1 MKTLNY
7 IYYIVIALF
16 LIIASSAYVV
26 DEAEQAVVT
35 EFGKPVKT
43 VTEAGLNFKIPFI
56 QTVIKFDK
64 RILEWDGAPNEIP
77 TYDNKYIQIDTY
89 ARWKISNP
97 LQFYKAAKNEVNAQ
111 SRLDDIIDGVV
122 RDQIANNDLV
132 EIIRTSDRLVG
143 KDPLN
148 VDKED
153 IAGNRENIINNVYY
167 KVAKKLHPLVSER
180 FRDSN
185 NNGKWDKGEFYTD
198 SNSNGKYDKDMPNK
212 DYLDLGIEILDFQI
226 KRISYAPQ
234 VQDKAFK
241 RMISEQLKIA
251 EEYRADGT
259 KLKLGIEAETNKLKI
274 EIESEAQKKADITM
288 GAADARAAQIYAN
301 VHNEDIEFYKFY
313 KTLETYRSTLDP
325 STVFVLSTD
334 NKYLQM
340 LDDLQFSLYKDLDK
354 NSK

>member
-1 MKTLNY
+1 
-7 IYYIVIALF
+7 
-16 LIIASSAYVV
+16 
-26 DEAEQAVVT
+26 
-35 EFGKPVKT
+35 
-43 VTEAGLNFKIPFI
+43 
-56 QTVIKFDK
+56 
-64 RILEWDGAPNEIP
+64 
-77 TYDNKYIQIDTY
+77 
-89 ARWKISNP
+89 
-97 LQFYKAAKNEVNAQ
+97 
-111 SRLDDIIDGVV
+111 
-122 RDQIANNDLV
+122 
-132 EIIRTSDRLVG
+132 
-143 KDPLN
+143 
-148 VDKED
+148 
-153 IAGNRENIINNVYY
+153 
-167 KVAKKLHPLVSER
+167 
-180 FRDSN
+180 
-185 NNGKWDKGEFYTD
+185 
-198 SNSNGKYDKDMPNK
+198 MPNK

-226 KRISYAPQ
+226 KRISYADQ
-234 VQDKAFK
+234 VEDKAFK

-340 LDDLQFSLYKDLDK
+340 LDDLQFPSYKDLDK

>member
-1 MKTLNY
+1 MKLLNY
-7 IYYIVIALF
+7 TYYIIIALF
-16 LIIASSAYVV
+16 LIIVSSTFVV
-26 DEAEQAVVT
+26 DEAEQAVVI

-43 VTEAGLNFKIPFI
+43 IRDAGLNFKIPFI
-56 QTVIKFDK
+56 QKVIKFDK

-77 TYDNKYIQIDTY
+77 TSDNKFIQIDTY
-89 ARWKISNP
+89 ARWRISDP
-97 LQFYKAAKNEVNAQ
+97 LQFYKSVKNEINAQ

-132 EIIRTSDRLVG
+132 EIIRTSGRLVG
-143 KDPLN
+143 KDALN
-148 VDKED
+148 IDKED

-167 KVAKKLHPLVSER
+167 TVARKLHPLVSER

-185 NNGKWDKGEFYTD
+185 NNRKWDKGEFFTD
-198 SNSNGKYDKDMPNK
+198 SNSNNKYDKDIPND
-212 DYLDLGIEILDFQI
+212 DYLNLGIEILDFQI

-251 EEYRADGT
+251 EEYRADGI

-274 EIESEAQKKADITM
+274 EIESKAQEKADIIR
-288 GAADARAAQIYAN
+288 GDADAAAAQIYAD

-325 STVFVLSTD
+325 STVFILSTD

-340 LDDLQFSLYKDLDK
+340 LDDLQFSLYQDLEK

>member
-288 GAADARAAQIYAN
+288 GAADARTAQIYAN

-340 LDDLQFSLYKDLDK
+340 LDDLQFPSYKDLDK
-354 NSK
+354 KSK